1 MKAKEIIDFLREKLE
16 TYSNI
21 ETLYADTSPIW
32 KKNTYGFGD
41 TNTGFTT
48 TYTLNWKELEKE
60 MDLWIKETFG
70 EK

>member
-16 TYSNI
+16 TYSDI
-21 ETLYADTSPIW
+21 QTLYADTSPIW
-32 KKNTYGFGD
+32 KKHPYGFGD
-41 TNTGFTT
+41 TSTGFTT
-48 TYTLNWKELEKE
+48 TYTLNWKALEKE